1 MENTRRKSLSGARF
15 LSFELESEVYCIDI
29 LKAKE
34 LMGWT
39 EVTPLP
45 RTPPHIRG
53 IINLRGQVIP
63 IVDLRVKFGLN
74 VRENTKRTSIIVI
87 DSEFEGSSL
96 LLGVV
101 VDAVREVV
109 NIPEEK
115 ILKIPYINARIKA
128 EYIRGIADSADGM
141 LIILDVE
148 HALNDDDFA
157 VLRNIEKDAEIAKPI

>member
-1 MENTRRKSLSGARF
+1 METIRRKSLSGARF
-15 LSFELESEVYCIDI
+15 LSFELENEVYCMDI

-39 EVTPLP
+39 EATPLP
-45 RTPPHIRG
+45 QTPPHIRG

-63 IVDLRVKFGLN
+63 IVDLRIKFGLN

-87 DSEFEGSSL
+87 DSEFEGTPL
-96 LLGVV
+96 LIGVV

-109 NIPEEK
+109 NIPDEK

-128 EYIRGIADSADGM
+128 EYIRGIANSAEGM

-148 HALNDDDFA
+148 YALNDDDF
-157 VLRNIEKDAEIAKPI
+157 VILKKIGEQK